1 MGEVQLLSYLLFVLE
16 LIAVDDELKM
26 LDLYLYPQAGYKC
39 VCLSCRSLLP
49 STIGQFGWPM
59 YLQPLVY
66 YP

>member
-16 LIAVDDELKM
+16 VVVVDDEWKM
-26 LDLYLYPQAGYKC
+26 LDLNLYPQAGYKC